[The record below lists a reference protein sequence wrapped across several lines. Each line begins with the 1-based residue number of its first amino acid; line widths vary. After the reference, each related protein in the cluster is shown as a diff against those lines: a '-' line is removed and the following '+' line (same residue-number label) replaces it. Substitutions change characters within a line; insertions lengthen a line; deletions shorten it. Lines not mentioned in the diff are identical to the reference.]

1 MKRKLPLFKRLQHNP
16 IICIVILLIAVGFYY
31 YQISENS
38 FTAEVIHVIDGD
50 TIDVLVVNQS
60 IRIRLAGIDAPETGQ
75 AFGAKAK
82 KVLADMI
89 KNKVVT
95 VIQVDKDQYQRMV
108 AIIKLDELNINQ
120 EMVRLGMAWVY
131 TNYNQDYNLPLLE
144 AKAKANKTGLWSQSN
159 PIPPWVYRKQL
170 VKLK

>member
-1 MKRKLPLFKRLQHNP
+1 MKRKIPLFKRLQHNP

-50 TIDVLVVNQS
+50 TLDVLVVNQP
-60 IRIRLAGIDAPETGQ
+60 IRIRLAGIDAPEKGQ
-75 AFGAKAK
+75 AFGSKAK
-82 KVLADMI
+82 KALADRV

-95 VIQVDKDQYQRMV
+95 VIEVDKDQYQRMV
-108 AIIKLDELNINQ
+108 AIIKLDDLNINQ

-131 TNYNQDYNLPLLE
+131 TNYNQDDSLPLLE
-144 AKAKANKTGLWSQSN
+144 TKARANKAGLWSQSN
-159 PIPPWVYRKQL
+159 PTPPWLYRKQL
-170 VKLK
+170 SNK